1 MRLPGH
7 PLQQRRL
14 ADPRIPLQHE
24 HPAQAVPGC
33 RQHSLQRGGLRG
45 PVQQVRN
52 RSALRPSGQPAGPR
66 RPGHPPKATQEHHR
80 PPPLRQPAS
89 GPGMQQRAGQ
99 EQPAMGR
106 RGSSSVADLTMC
118 GPDGAARLAREQS
131 AGFASVHPAERSV
144 GMTINW
150 LEDTDERIG
159 MGEPGRP
166 HTNPV
171 FAGQKLVV
179 VGGSSG
185 MGRQTAE
192 DVVAAGGSAV
202 IIGDDPGKVDD
213 TVQTLAKDGEAAG
226 ITADLADRAQVERV
240 RQQLAAEHADAS
252 LLVNAAGL
260 FIPKTFLDYDGASYD
275 SYLEL
280 DRAIFFLTQTVAR
293 CMIAA
298 GRGGSIVNVGS
309 MWAHKAIGATPSS
322 AYSVAKAGLHAL
334 TRNLALELG
343 PHQIR
348 VNAVAPA
355 VVATPIYERFVPA
368 DKLEETLHS
377 FDGLHPLGRVGTAR
391 DLANTITFLLS
402 PATSWV
408 TGAIWDVDG
417 GVMAGRN

>member
-1 MRLPGH
+1 
-7 PLQQRRL
+7 
-14 ADPRIPLQHE
+14 
-24 HPAQAVPGC
+24 
-33 RQHSLQRGGLRG
+33 
-45 PVQQVRN
+45 
-52 RSALRPSGQPAGPR
+52 
-66 RPGHPPKATQEHHR
+66 
-80 PPPLRQPAS
+80 
-89 GPGMQQRAGQ
+89 
-99 EQPAMGR
+99 
-106 RGSSSVADLTMC
+106 
-118 GPDGAARLAREQS
+118 
-131 AGFASVHPAERSV
+131 
-144 GMTINW
+144 MTINW
-150 LEDTDERIG
+150 LEDTHEQMG

-166 HTNPV
+166 HANPV

-202 IIGDDPGKVDD
+202 IIGDNPGKVDD
-213 TVQTLAKDGEAAG
+213 TVQTLAKEGEAAG

-260 FIPKTFLDYDGASYD
+260 FVPKTFLDYDGASYD

-309 MWAHKAIGATPSS
+309 MWAHKAIGVTPSS
-322 AYSVAKAGLHAL
+322 GYSVAKAGLHAL